1 MTILFDIES
10 ELSDDPRGLHVRFE
24 VGFPSS
30 FCSDGKDK
38 VYGEDVSWGIGWWRK
53 AVGQRVPRLN
63 GWFRW
68 TPTADLSCFL
78 MMGEVMEFARV
89 ASRLPANAF

>member
-30 FCSDGKDK
+30 FVRTGRIRF
-38 VYGEDVSWGIGWWRK
+38 YGEDVSWGIGWWRK
-53 AVGQRVPRLN
+53 
-63 GWFRW
+63 RW
-68 TPTADLSCFL
+68 GSGFP
-78 MMGEVMEFARV
+78 G
-89 ASRLPANAF
+89 